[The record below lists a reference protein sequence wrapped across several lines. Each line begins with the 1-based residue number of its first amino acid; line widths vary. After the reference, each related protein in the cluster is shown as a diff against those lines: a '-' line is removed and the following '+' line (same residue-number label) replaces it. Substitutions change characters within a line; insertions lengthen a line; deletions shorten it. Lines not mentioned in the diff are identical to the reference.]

1 MWYNTAMEE
10 ILSQIK
16 NFQSRF
22 KDLEAILNIPKIK
35 AEIIGLEKETEE
47 PEFWKN
53 PENAKDILKKLEA
66 NKKELANFENLKK
79 EISETKELAELAKE
93 TPDKEMESDI
103 KKRFSV
109 LQKQFSAFEFKTL
122 FTGKYDSAG
131 AIMAIHAG
139 AGGVDAQDWAEMLL
153 RMYLRFSEQ
162 MGFAARIIDESR
174 GKEAGIKS
182 VVVHISGSFVYG
194 YLKSEAGVHRLVRI
208 SPYDAEAMRHTSFA
222 LVEVLPEVGE
232 MEEIKIDPA
241 DLKIDTFRSS
251 GPGGQHVNKTESAIR
266 LTHIPSGIVVSSQSE
281 RSQLQNREFAMKILR
296 ARLHQKFLA
305 DQSAEKKK
313 IRGEYKSAE
322 WGSQIRSYVIHPYK
336 LIKDHRTDFETSDI
350 GKIFDG
356 GIIELVEAY
365 LKYISKK

>member
-1 MWYNTAMEE
+1 MEAL
-10 ILSQIK
+10 LSHIK
-16 NFQSRF
+16 NFKNRF
-22 KDLEAILNIPKIK
+22 DELEAIINISRIK

-47 PEFWKN
+47 LEFWKN
-53 PENAKDILKKLEA
+53 PEHAKEILKKLEA
-66 NKKELANFENLKK
+66 NKKELENFENLKK
-79 EISETKELAELAKE
+79 EIGETKELAGLV
-93 TPDKEMESDI
+93 KEMSDKDLEADVR
-103 KKRFSV
+103 KKFTA
-109 LQKQFSAFEFKTL
+109 LEKKFSAFEFKTL
-122 FTGKYDSAG
+122 FTGKYDSNG

-162 MGFAARIIDESR
+162 MGFTARIIDESR

-182 VVVHISGSFVYG
+182 VVVHISGMFAYG

-208 SPYDAEAMRHTSFA
+208 SPFDAEAMRHTSFA

-232 MEEIKIDPA
+232 TEEIKIDPV

-305 DQSAEKKK
+305 EQDAEKKK
-313 IRGEYKSAE
+313 LRGEYKSAE

-336 LIKDHRTDFETSDI
+336 LIKDHRTDYETSDI
-350 GKIFDG
+350 GKILDG
-356 GIIELVEAY
+356 GIIELVESY
-365 LKYISKK
+365 LKKVSKK

>member
-1 MWYNTAMEE
+1 MEE

-53 PENAKDILKKLEA
+53 PERAKEILKKLET
-66 NKKELANFENLKK
+66 NKKELANFENLEK
-79 EISETKELAELAKE
+79 EINETEELAELAKE
-93 TPDKEMESDI
+93 TADKDLATDVRKKLSAF
-103 KKRFSV
+103 KKR
-109 LQKQFSAFEFKTL
+109 FSAFEFKTL
-122 FTGKYDSAG
+122 FTGKYDSASV
-131 AIMAIHAG
+131 IMAIHAG

-162 MGFAARIIDESR
+162 MNFTARIIDESR
-174 GKEAGIKS
+174 GKEAGVKS
-182 VVVHISGSFVYG
+182 VVIHISGAFAYG

-208 SPYDAEAMRHTSFA
+208 SPFDAEAMRHTSFA
-222 LVEVLPEVGE
+222 LVEVLPEI
-232 MEEIKIDPA
+232 EEIAEVKIDSK
-241 DLKIDTFRSS
+241 DLKIDTFKSS
-251 GPGGQHVNKTESAIR
+251 GPGGQYVNKTESAIR
-266 LTHIPSGIVVSSQSE
+266 LTHIPTGIVVSCQSE
-281 RSQLQNREFAMKILR
+281 RSQLQNRETAMKILR

-350 GKIFDG
+350 GKILDG
-356 GIIELVEAY
+356 GIMELVESY
-365 LKYISKK
+365 LRKSAEDKNKLI